1 MKGRHVCSAAQ
12 CEIVERQQWKPV
24 ENGGDTLR
32 QAWDGGAW
40 QACFERAASDLLNE
54 HGLLGTDLS
63 GPCAGVPK
71 TVVHVAALRSLP
83 GCGEQPRHADFARQL
98 AYR

>member
-1 MKGRHVCSAAQ
+1 MKGRQQHEGSARLQRGA
-12 CEIVERQQWKPV
+12 VRDRRAAAV
-24 ENGGDTLR
+24 DTLR